1 MEKKKNNIKKYVAI
15 VLVIVAILSVA
26 IYMKN
31 RPQAQIELTQISS
44 DTGNRMMGYVIRT
57 YDNKTIVI
65 DGGLRADSAKLLN
78 KIKEYGNDVDYWIIT
93 HPHQD
98 HAGAFNDIIENHNSE
113 LNIKELIYTANDVEW
128 YKNTSD
134 ADRIGEIEEFYK
146 SLENEKVK
154 SIKREPQIGEKIK
167 ISSNINIEI
176 LGVKNPEITENAI
189 NNSSMV
195 FKMYVNN
202 TSILFLGDTGTESSE
217 KLIKTYGNK
226 LKSDIVQMAHH
237 GQAGGT
243 EELYKIIEPKIC
255 LWPTPEWLW
264 DNNSGG
270 GYNSGTWK
278 TLETRK
284 WIEEIGVNTN
294 YIAKDGNIT
303 ITIK

>member
-15 VLVIVAILSVA
+15 ILLIVVLLSVA
-26 IYMKN
+26 VYIKN
-31 RPQAQIELTQISS
+31 RPQVQIELTQISS

-57 YDNKTIVI
+57 YDNKTVVI
-65 DGGLRADSAKLLN
+65 DGGLRADSTKLLN

-113 LNIKELIYTANDVEW
+113 LNIKELIYTANEVEW
-128 YKNTSD
+128 YKNTSE
-134 ADRIGEIEEFYK
+134 ASRAGEIEEFYK
-146 SLENEKVK
+146 SLEDEKIK
-154 SIKREPQIGEKIK
+154 SIKREPQIGENIE
-167 ISSNINIEI
+167 ISPNINIEI
-176 LGVKNPEITENAI
+176 LGIKNPEITENSI

-226 LKSDIVQMAHH
+226 LKSDIVQIAHH

-243 EELYKIIEPKIC
+243 EELYKLIDPEIC

-284 WIEEIGVNTN
+284 WIEELGVKTN

>member
-15 VLVIVAILSVA
+15 ILVIVTLLSVA

-78 KIKEYGNDVDYWIIT
+78 KIKDYGNDVDYWIIT

-113 LNIKELIYTANDVEW
+113 LNIKKLIYTANDVEW

-154 SIKREPQIGEKIK
+154 SIKREPEIGENIE
-167 ISSNINIEI
+167 ISPNINIEI
-176 LGVKNPEITENAI
+176 LGIKNPEITENAI

-195 FKMYVNN
+195 FEMYVNN

-243 EELYKIIEPKIC
+243 EELYKIIDPKIC

>member
-15 VLVIVAILSVA
+15 ILVIVAILSVA
-26 IYMKN
+26 IYIKN

-217 KLIKTYGNK
+217 KLIKTYGSK

-243 EELYKIIEPKIC
+243 EELYKIIDPKIC

>member
-26 IYMKN
+26 IYIKN

-243 EELYKIIEPKIC
+243 EELYKIIDPKIC

>member
-15 VLVIVAILSVA
+15 ILVIVAILSVA
-26 IYMKN
+26 IYIKN

-65 DGGLRADSAKLLN
+65 DGGLRADSTKLLN

-243 EELYKIIEPKIC
+243 EELYKIIDPKIC

>member
-15 VLVIVAILSVA
+15 VLLIVAILSVA
-26 IYMKN
+26 IYIKN

-243 EELYKIIEPKIC
+243 EELYKIIDPKIC

>member
-15 VLVIVAILSVA
+15 VLLIVVILGVA
-26 IYMKN
+26 IYIKN

-243 EELYKIIEPKIC
+243 EELYKIIDPKIC

>member
-15 VLVIVAILSVA
+15 ILVIVAILSVA
-26 IYMKN
+26 IYIKN

-243 EELYKIIEPKIC
+243 EELYKIIDPKIC